1 MLPPRR
7 YLLSLIV
14 EPAFSLM
21 ALAPALAFDDREFCV
36 AAEQFAL
43 AQTKDIGLWI
53 DRTTRNAGMGV
64 SCDMKVVEF
73 KRFIYAPSASMT
85 ESWKER
91 KAAEWNA
98 THCHNPIWNDAIRNG
113 WKVALTVT
121 AADGSHVSL
130 AAQCG

>member
-1 MLPPRR
+1 
-7 YLLSLIV
+7 
-14 EPAFSLM
+14 M

-53 DRTTRNAGMGV
+53 DRTTRNAGMVV

-98 THCHNPIWNDAIRNG
+98 TRCNNPIWNDAIRNG

-121 AADGSHVSL
+121 AVDGSHVSL
-130 AAQCG
+130 TAQCG

>member
-1 MLPPRR
+1 MLAPRR

-36 AAEQFAL
+36 AAQQFAL
-43 AQTKDIGLWI
+43 AQTRDIGLWI
-53 DRTTRNAGMGV
+53 DRTTRNAGMV
-64 SCDMKVVEF
+64 VACDTKVVEF
-73 KRFIYAPSASMT
+73 KRFTYAPSASMT

-98 THCHNPIWNDAIRNG
+98 THCNNPIWNDAIRNG

>member
-1 MLPPRR
+1 
-7 YLLSLIV
+7 
-14 EPAFSLM
+14 M

-53 DRTTRNAGMGV
+53 DRTTRNAGMVV
-64 SCDMKVVEF
+64 SCDMKVGEC
-73 KRFIYAPSASMT
+73 KRFIYAPSTSMT

-98 THCHNPIWNDAIRNG
+98 TRCNNPIWNDAIRNG

-121 AADGSHVSL
+121 AVDGSHVSL
-130 AAQCG
+130 TAQCG